1 MRLVTAS
8 GESGLSIKW
17 IASIIMEFQAEL
29 GEETLDGRQ
38 KDSSWD
44 HSEYLT
50 WKMLQTGAF

>member
-44 HSEYLT
+44 HSKYLT
-50 WKMLQTGAF
+50 WKMLRTGAF